1 MKLYTEKQVQHAI
14 QIARASQNFFS
25 TPFIYDEHE
34 IIEQL
39 KPIEL
44 PSDEEITD
52 KALEVGYTNNLFT
65 LGAKWMRDKIQGG
78 DK

>member
-1 MKLYTEKQVQHAI
+1 MKLYTEEQVIALTRSAFVEGQNHNSFIFDKEFKKITPI
-14 QIARASQNFFS
+14 Q
-25 TPFIYDEHE
+25 
-34 IIEQL
+34 
-39 KPIEL
+39 L

-78 DK
+78 NND